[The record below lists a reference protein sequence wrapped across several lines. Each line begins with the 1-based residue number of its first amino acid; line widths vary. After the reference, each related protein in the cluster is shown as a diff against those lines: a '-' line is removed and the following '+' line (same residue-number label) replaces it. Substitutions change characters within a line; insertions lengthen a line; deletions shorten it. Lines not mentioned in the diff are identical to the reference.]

1 MDRLWML
8 LRAVLLAV
16 GVVYV
21 LFGVLLWALQERLL
35 FVPPGV
41 GRDQLDAA
49 AAEIGAEPLDLVAS
63 DGVRTYAWLR
73 RARPG
78 NDRLV
83 LHFPGNAETVADNLA
98 LQRLLLTH
106 GWDVLIGGYRGYP
119 GSEGSP
125 SERGLARDAE
135 AAWAWATAPG
145 RYAPAH
151 IVVHGRSLGGG
162 VASHLVAGPANPA
175 ALVLESTFSSVR
187 EVASHGLAR
196 FYPVG
201 LLLRHPFDSRELAP
215 SFGVPVFLVHAL
227 ADQVVPIDLGARQLR
242 PVIAE
247 VESYE
252 VGGGL
257 GHNDP
262 LVVADPEV
270 REAYLAFLE
279 RFGGS

>member
-21 LFGVLLWALQERLL
+21 LFGTLLWALQERML

-49 AAEIGAEPLDLVAS
+49 AAEIGAEPLDVVAS

-73 RARPG
+73 RASPD
-78 NDRLV
+78 NHRLV

-119 GSEGSP
+119 GSDGSP

-135 AAWAWATAPG
+135 AAWAWATGPG
-145 RYAPAH
+145 GYEPRH

-187 EVASHGLAR
+187 EVAQHGLAR

-201 LLLRHPFDSRELAP
+201 LLLRHPFDSRERAP
-215 SFGVPVFLVHAL
+215 SLGVPVFLVHAI

-247 VESYE
+247 VEYHE
-252 VGGGL
+252 VGDGF

-262 LVVADPEV
+262 LVVVDPAV
-270 REAYLAFLE
+270 RDAYLAFLE
-279 RFGGS
+279 RFGGN